1 MKSNIKIFEYL
12 ANETSV
18 QIGVSIFLVIYIL
31 SYFNTISQITSV
43 LATIL
48 FIYILIKKYY
58 KETKFVNLPFFVI
71 SIDILIA
78 YILKFGIISFSTYI
92 ISIIVIV
99 YSEYKDYKR
108 NGIYDAIELSVVYSL
123 VKFLLFIRMFF

>member
-31 SYFNTISQITSV
+31 SYFNTISQIASV

-78 YILKFGIISFSTYI
+78 YILKFGIISFSMYI

>member
-12 ANETSV
+12 VNETSV

-31 SYFNTISQITSV
+31 SYFNTISQIASV

>member
-18 QIGVSIFLVIYIL
+18 QIGVGIFLVIYIL
-31 SYFNTISQITSV
+31 SYFNKISQIASV

>member
-31 SYFNTISQITSV
+31 SYFNTISQIASV

>member
-18 QIGVSIFLVIYIL
+18 QIGVGIFLVIYIL
-31 SYFNTISQITSV
+31 SYFNTISQIASV

>member
-71 SIDILIA
+71 SIDIFIA